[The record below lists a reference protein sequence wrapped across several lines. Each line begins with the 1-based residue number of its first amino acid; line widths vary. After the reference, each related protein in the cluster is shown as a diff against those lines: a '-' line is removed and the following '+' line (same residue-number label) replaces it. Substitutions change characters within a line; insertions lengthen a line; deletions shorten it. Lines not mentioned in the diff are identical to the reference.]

1 MAITAKFPTTR
12 LVSAA
17 LSLAALCATPTVA
30 LALDPPAPVEF
41 NIGSWK
47 LDWSVGADGF
57 VYGLTG
63 AGDAGH
69 LGQLG
74 TDKSA
79 GTKLLNGLFKV
90 EKTEGLF
97 QFDIELGGVASWTL
111 GTRPTMASAQT
122 FSSGPLYIGSLKLVP
137 TPELTIAAG
146 RLASLEGYEA
156 TVDWFNPSVLMTSIF
171 YVQNS
176 VSNSISANYTTGPL
190 SATLMFGDGF
200 DTYRFN
206 FLQAAATYTFNDTNN
221 LTVYG
226 ATNVGHTGLSA
237 HTYGSSERSWNATRV
252 GAYGANYINS
262 SMAGAYYSYTYDNLN
277 IVPEVQYVWAD
288 KNSGLVTPGSPAMTG
303 FSSHFGAAL
312 FANYKFKD
320 TPYSI
325 GGWLE
330 YFTSNGP
337 DFWFVNPKARGFG
350 LSVAPTW
357 QSDHVFV
364 RGDIGFLHL
373 TSIGDSTSPLFSGGY
388 GTGHDRNQASFLV
401 EVGLTY

>member
-1 MAITAKFPTTR
+1 MIDAKFPRTGI
-12 LVSAA
+12 VSAA
-17 LSLAALCATPTVA
+17 LGLAAVIAAPTVA
-30 LALDPPAPVEF
+30 VALDPPAPVEF
-41 NIGSWK
+41 NLGSWK

-63 AGDAGH
+63 AGNAGA
-69 LGQLG
+69 LGLLG

-79 GTKLLNGLFKV
+79 GTKILNGLAKV

-122 FSSGPLYIGSLKLVP
+122 FSSGPLYIGAFKLAP

-156 TVDWFNPSVLMTSIF
+156 TVDWLNPSVLATSIF
-171 YVQNS
+171 FVQNS
-176 VSNSISANYTTGPL
+176 VSNSVAATYTAGPL
-190 SATLMFGDGF
+190 STTLMFGDGF

-226 ATNVGHTGLSA
+226 ATNVDRTGLSA
-237 HTYGSSERSWNATRV
+237 HTYGSSERSWNATTV
-252 GAYGANYINS
+252 GGFGANFVNS
-262 SMAGAYYSYTYDNLN
+262 SMAGAYYSYTYENLN
-277 IVPEVQYVWAD
+277 IVPEVQYVFAD
-288 KNSGLVTPGSPAMTG
+288 KNSALVTPGSPAMRG
-303 FSSHFGAAL
+303 FSSNFGAAI
-312 FANYKFKD
+312 FASYKFKD

-337 DFWFVNPKARGFG
+337 DFWFLNPKARGFG
-350 LSVAPTW
+350 LSVAPAW

-364 RGDIGFLHL
+364 RGDIGYIHL
-373 TSIGDSTSPLFSGGY
+373 TRIGDSTSPLFSGGY
-388 GTGHDRNQASFLV
+388 DTGRGRNQATFLV